1 MFYSL
6 PHKYPLKQ
14 NRLLVVVRI
23 QVDKHWLLVFGK
35 FETQGSNFRH
45 ETRSCE
51 ATAVPYYFREV
62 KFCPFYRGIIVSV
75 SSVGSCVDTISIIN
89 PCGKQI
95 LVCPT
100 LEIQPVLTAIW
111 SGLLSSLSL
120 ILVPSTSIILY

>member
-1 MFYSL
+1 MFYSY

-14 NRLLVVVRI
+14 NRLPIVVCV
-23 QVDKHWLLVFGK
+23 QVAFWLLVLGN
-35 FETQGSNFRH
+35 FETLGSKFSHETVGLLASYTTIQGSQIRTH
-45 ETRSCE
+45 
-51 ATAVPYYFREV
+51 
-62 KFCPFYRGIIVSV
+62 YRGMIVSV
-75 SSVGSCVDTISIIN
+75 SSVGSCVETISIIN